1 MRPWL
6 KWLLGGLLI
15 ALLAGAGM
23 VWYFFTLKFSDTSG
37 LKPDYSLPARE
48 LLKEFQYNDSLA
60 NRKYA
65 EKIIL
70 VRGVVTE
77 IEAADTTV
85 NIKMAD
91 TLSGAYIIFSFQ
103 QQYLPEARKIK
114 EGDSIAIK
122 GSCSGGAYS
131 QILEAEY
138 ISFKRSTVSNY

>member
-6 KWLLGGLLI
+6 KWLLGGLLV
-15 ALLAGAGM
+15 ALLAGA
-23 VWYFFTLKFSDTSG
+23 VVIWYFFTLKFSDTSG

-48 LLKEFQYNDSLA
+48 LIKEFQHNDSLA

-91 TLSGAYIIFSFQ
+91 TVSGAYIIFSFQ
-103 QQYLPEARKIK
+103 QQHLPEARKIK

-131 QILEAEY
+131 QILETEY
-138 ISFKRSTVSNY
+138 ISFKRSTINK

>member
-15 ALLAGAGM
+15 ALLAGAGV

-48 LLKEFQYNDSLA
+48 LLNEFQHNDSLA